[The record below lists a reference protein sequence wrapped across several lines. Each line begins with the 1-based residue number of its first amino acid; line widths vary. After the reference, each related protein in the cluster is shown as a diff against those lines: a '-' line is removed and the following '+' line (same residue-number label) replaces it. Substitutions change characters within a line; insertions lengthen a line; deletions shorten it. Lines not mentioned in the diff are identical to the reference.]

1 MQNNPSSAPE
11 KMPAPT
17 PAKSP
22 QKPLRLLFVVDGTYP
37 NYGGAESQARKLA
50 IALRERGHQVT
61 FVAPRVKPDQL
72 LHEEVDGFQVHRIN
86 YPHIKLVGGFYLL
99 FAYAAYL
106 LRHRSEYDVVHVH
119 ITRLLAGVTGLLKPI
134 LGKPV
139 IAKISGF
146 FEFNDGV
153 LDQKKRLKPLNF
165 LTRRALKKI
174 DFFQTISQETED
186 KLTTA
191 GFAEEQIRFVP
202 NGIDTRAAQ
211 SDSMPSPAIQQNDLP
226 ATAANDECYA
236 AAGLRGTAKPLVIGY
251 CGRLREVKG
260 VHILVAA
267 FADVLENNPERKLLL
282 RIVGDGT
289 EMQALQQQVDELGI
303 AASVEFLG
311 MQDDVRAAYLTFDY
325 YVQPSFAEGL
335 PNSVI
340 EAMLLGLP
348 VVASEIG
355 GNTDLVDPGV
365 TGLLFPAGDASGLA
379 DCLQQLLND
388 RDKTDSIAA
397 AGKQHICETYGFD
410 KVVDQLLELYQGRKA
425 A

>member
-1 MQNNPSSAPE
+1 MQNNPSL
-11 KMPAPT
+11 T
-17 PAKSP
+17 PAATP
-22 QKPLRLLFVVDGTYP
+22 ERPLRLLFVVDGTYP
-37 NYGGAESQARKLA
+37 NYGGAETQARKLA
-50 IALRERGHQVT
+50 LAMRERGHAVT
-61 FVAPRVKPDQL
+61 FVAPRVVPDQP

-86 YPHIKLVGGFYLL
+86 YPHIKLLGGFYLL

-106 LRHRSEYDVVHVH
+106 LRQRSEYDVVHVH
-119 ITRLLAGVTGLLKPI
+119 ITRLLAGVTGLLKPL

-153 LDQKKRLKPLNF
+153 LDQRKRHQPLNF

-202 NGIDTRAAQ
+202 NGIDTGDAQ
-211 SDSMPSPAIQQNDLP
+211 SDATQSSHIQQSNLP
-226 ATAANDECYA
+226 SNAANDENYA
-236 AAGLRGTAKPLVIGY
+236 AAGAEESLVIGY

-260 VHILVAA
+260 VHILVAG
-267 FADVLENNPERKLLL
+267 FAELLKNNPQRNLLL

-289 EMQALQQQVDELGI
+289 EMEALQQQVNNLEI
-303 AASVEFLG
+303 SSSVEFMG
-311 MQDDVRAAYLTFDY
+311 MQDDVRAAYQTFDY

-355 GNTDLVDPGV
+355 GNTDLVTHGV
-365 TGLLFPAGDASGLA
+365 TGLLFPAGDAVQLTA
-379 DCLQQLLND
+379 CLQQFLND
-388 RDKTDSIAA
+388 RKKVDIMAT